1 LRTVGRA
8 LPALHE
14 SKKITVMRKPLGY
27 RPPNPK
33 IRNIFLDSC
42 AFDPKYSPEDEASQE
57 IFQRHKRDELKVLN
71 IAYSNQKEIDHP
83 NTPDWVKIEA
93 INLILTNQTR
103 LTPNEIYE
111 KSEILRILAGNGN
124 PAKMVDDADHLFEAS
139 KYGGGYFITT
149 DKRILKKREELK
161 KVCSAIIVKP
171 SEFLKILAM
180 YENTYP

>member
-1 LRTVGRA
+1 MRTVGRA

-33 IRNIFLDSC
+33 IKNIFLDSC

-57 IFQRHKRDELKVLN
+57 IFRRHKSDELKGLD
-71 IAYSNQKEIDHP
+71 IAHSNLKEIDHP
-83 NTPDWVKIEA
+83 NTPELVKREA
-93 INLILTNQTR
+93 INLIRTISTR
-103 LTPNEIYE
+103 LTRNEIYE
-111 KSEILRILAGNGN
+111 KSEILRILAGNGD
-124 PAKMVDDADHLFEAS
+124 PAKMVDDANHIFEAS

-149 DKRILKKREELK
+149 DKRILSNRDELK
-161 KVCSAIIVKP
+161 NVCSVIIVKP

-180 YENTYP
+180 YENSYT